1 MSSTITGM
9 SNNQQNVTTDVS
21 KNSDERFGTNIVTAR
36 LLDKYHAHIQE
47 KEFTIDSLIPLR
59 IYDVARKGHVQSKR

>member
-21 KNSDERFGTNIVTAR
+21 KNSDERVGTNIVTAR
-36 LLDKYHAHIQE
+36 LLDKFHAHIQDKGSTMLPE
-47 KEFTIDSLIPLR
+47 RDMSRANADCVEDS
-59 IYDVARKGHVQSKR
+59 